1 MISYMRRYFTSDG
14 NRFRFTLDNNIKFKI
29 FNSNNPISSL
39 NNENFCEC
47 NNDIIELKY
56 PIYEELE
63 VRKFCKKFP
72 FR

>member
-1 MISYMRRYFTSDG
+1 M
-14 NRFRFTLDNNIKFKI
+14 KI
-29 FNSNNPISSL
+29 F
-39 NNENFCEC
+39 EC

-72 FR
+72 FRVSSFRNI